1 MNGVDGLSGDAPATG
16 NAAEHATGNATEAY
30 APYVAAPAFRALP
43 GSLYVVATPL
53 GNLRDLTLR
62 ALDVLATAD
71 VVAAED
77 TRVTAHLLRH
87 YGIATRAISLHSH
100 NEARRVETL
109 LSMLADRKSVALVS
123 DAGTPAISDPGARL
137 VRAVR
142 DAGYPVIPLPG
153 PSAVTAAVSAAG
165 LDAEMFAFLGFLP
178 QQAKARRE
186 RLSVFAALP
195 VALVLYE
202 APHRVRATVADLLAA
217 LGAGR
222 ALVVGRE
229 ITKTFETITRVTL
242 GEADAWFA
250 ADSNRERGEFV
261 LVVDMPPRSP
271 QGSDEVLNA
280 EHERWL
286 LALLEELP
294 PARAARVVAAVAGI
308 KRDVVYARAMAL
320 KPQQ

>member
-1 MNGVDGLSGDAPATG
+1 M
-16 NAAEHATGNATEAY
+16 
-30 APYVAAPAFRALP
+30 
-43 GSLYVVATPL
+43 VATPL

-87 YGIATRAISLHSH
+87 YGIATRTVSLHAH
-100 NEARRVETL
+100 NEARRVEML

-142 DAGYPVIPLPG
+142 DEGHPVIPLPG

-186 RLSVFAALP
+186 RLAAFAALP

-202 APHRVRATVADLLAA
+202 APHRVRGTVADLLAA
-217 LGAGR
+217 FGAGR
-222 ALVVGRE
+222 ALVIGRE
-229 ITKTFETITRVTL
+229 ITKTFETITRMAL

-271 QGSDEVLNA
+271 QGSDEVLGA

-286 LALLEELP
+286 AALLDELP
-294 PARAARVVAAVAGI
+294 PARAARIVAAVAGI
-308 KRDVVYARAMAL
+308 RRDVVYARALAL
-320 KPQQ
+320 KPRR